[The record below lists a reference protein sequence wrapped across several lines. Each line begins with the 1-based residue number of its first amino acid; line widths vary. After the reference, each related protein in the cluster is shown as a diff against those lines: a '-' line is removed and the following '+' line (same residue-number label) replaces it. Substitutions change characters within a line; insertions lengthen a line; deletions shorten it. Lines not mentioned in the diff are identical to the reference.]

1 MFNKKYFIYA
11 AVAIACGAGG
21 AWLNDQQEQAALAE
35 AGAGKTQAKA
45 AAASDATLPAPVA
58 ALFQQQLKD
67 VKGVDQSLAQWKGK
81 ALVVNFWATWC
92 GPCVEEM
99 PELSALQGEN
109 KGKNL
114 QIIGIGI
121 DSPTNIAEFAEKHKI
136 AYPVYVGGM
145 SGTELSRL
153 LGNAHG
159 GLPFTVLLGADG
171 QVKKTYLGR
180 LKFDELRADI
190 ASM

>member
-1 MFNKKYFIYA
+1 MLNKNYFVYA

-21 AWLNDQQEQAALAE
+21 AWLNDRQEQQALAQ
-35 AGAGKTQAKA
+35 AGAAKA
-45 AAASDATLPAPVA
+45 AASAAALPAPVA

-67 VKGVDQSLAQWKGK
+67 AKGAEQSLAQWRGQG
-81 ALVVNFWATWC
+81 LLVNFWATWC
-92 GPCVEEM
+92 APCVEEM
-99 PELSALQGEN
+99 PELSALQAEQQ
-109 KGKNL
+109 GKKL

-121 DSPTNIAEFAEKHKI
+121 DSPANIAEFAEKHKI

-145 SGTELSRL
+145 SGTELSRQ

-159 GLPFTVLLGADG
+159 GLPFTVLIGADG

-180 LKFDELRADI
+180 LKFEQLRADL